1 MLPCLNL
8 TPASP
13 APTIESMTRAPLFS
27 RRHFL
32 AMSASIG
39 FAGVVAACGGKSSTP
54 SSAEG
59 SLQVVKRFPNE
70 GLVPGSV
77 RLPISLGDK
86 SGVLGVDSSVA
97 LPEVLHASVIKPED
111 GSVVLSDLTANRHG
125 ENLSVAYWPFEF
137 DIEEEGTYILRVDEA
152 PDSDAAFQIQK
163 RSDVRMPLV
172 GDPLPPFD
180 TPTTDNARGVDPIC
194 TQQSGICPFHSVTLT
209 EALKSGKPVL
219 YLIGTPAYCSTGTCT
234 PALDALI
241 ETAKTLGDTAVF
253 VHADVYTDK
262 TATEAAPAV
271 KAYNLSF
278 EPILYITDAK
288 GVLVKRLD
296 AVFDVKEMR
305 AVLTAAGIS

>member
-1 MLPCLNL
+1 MQPCLNL

-13 APTIESMTRAPLFS
+13 APTIESMPPASPFS

-32 AMSASIG
+32 AMSASVG
-39 FAGVVAACGGKSSTP
+39 FAGLVAACGGKPSSSTK
-54 SSAEG
+54 ADG
-59 SLQVVKRFPNE
+59 TLQVVKRFPDE

-86 SGVLGVDSSVA
+86 SGVLSKESSVA
-97 LPEVLHASVIKPED
+97 LPEVLHASVINPDD
-111 GSVVLSDLTANRHG
+111 GSIVLSNLTAQRHG
-125 ENLSVAYWPFEF
+125 ENLSVAYWPFDF
-137 DIEEEGTYILRVDEA
+137 TIDKVGTYVLRVDEA
-152 PDSDAAFQIQK
+152 PGSEAAFQIQK
-163 RSDVRMPLV
+163 RSDVQMPLV
-172 GDPLPPFD
+172 GDALPPFD
-180 TPTTDNARGVDPIC
+180 TPTTDNARGVNPIC
-194 TQQSGICPFHSVTLT
+194 TRPAGTCPFHTITLT
-209 EALKSGKPVL
+209 EALKKGKPLL
-219 YLIGTPAYCSTGTCT
+219 YLIGTPAYCTTGTCS

-241 ETAKTLGDTAVF
+241 EVSKSIGDKAIF
-253 VHADVYTDK
+253 VHADVYKDK

-271 KAYNLSF
+271 QAYHLGY